1 MKMIYGLII
10 VLLTSMII
18 PQDTNGEHIPST
30 ERGDPNYRRATNEDV
45 NKVRTSIFNYGITG
59 RTGANPGE
67 IPYEWPVNSGKH
79 YIAMT
84 DMTQASINDL
94 WYDKYGQF
102 TIKIISVH
110 HSDEVIKFSVTMN

>member
-1 MKMIYGLII
+1 MIEWRTAIDVDSSLNDPAYI
-10 VLLTSMII
+10 SN
-18 PQDTNGEHIPST
+18 TNGLLLYDKNHSLIDC
-30 ERGDPNYRRATNEDV
+30 RPNE
-45 NKVRTSIFNYGITG
+45 
-59 RTGANPGE
+59 P
-67 IPYEWPVNSGKH
+67 KH